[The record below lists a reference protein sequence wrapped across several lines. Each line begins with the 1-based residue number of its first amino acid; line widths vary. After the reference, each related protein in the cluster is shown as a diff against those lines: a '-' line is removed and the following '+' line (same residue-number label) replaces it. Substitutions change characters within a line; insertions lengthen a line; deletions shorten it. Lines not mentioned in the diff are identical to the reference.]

1 MFLKSNGTQKWGKG
15 FKETQRGIQILS
27 LPISSIF
34 NLKMPELTNAYH
46 GISDLRISQDN
57 YSSILETSITIG

>member
-1 MFLKSNGTQKWGKG
+1 MEHKNEVKVLKKL
-15 FKETQRGIQILS
+15 KEEYKFS